1 MFDVGASELLM
12 IVIVAV
18 VVIGPKDMPMALRTA
33 GRWIG
38 KMRKMSNHFRSGIDA
53 MVREAE
59 LEEME
64 RKWRE
69 QNEAIMKASPQ
80 LPSMNPTAEDMQAPA
95 VSEPAVSQPEPA
107 VSPVADDAPEKSA
120 EVKTENRQAELHL
133 PPPPP

>member
-1 MFDVGASELLM
+1 MFDIGASELLM

-38 KMRKMSNHFRSGIDA
+38 KMRRVSNHFRAGIDA

-69 QNEAIMKASPQ
+69 QNEAIMKSTPQ
-80 LPSMNPTAEDMQAPA
+80 LPSAEEMGPIASRPSQARDAPA
-95 VSEPAVSQPEPA
+95 
-107 VSPVADDAPEKSA
+107 SPPT
-120 EVKTENRQAELHL
+120 TETETPREANDQESRQAELNL

>member
-1 MFDVGASELLM
+1 MFDIGASELLM

-18 VVIGPKDMPMALRTA
+18 VVIGPKDMPMAMRTA

-38 KMRKMSNHFRSGIDA
+38 KMRKISGHFRSGIDA

-64 RKWRE
+64 KKWRE
-69 QNEAIMKASPQ
+69 QNEAIMKAAPQ
-80 LPSMNPTAEDMQAPA
+80 LPTVEEMQAPTA
-95 VSEPAVSQPEPA
+95 AA
-107 VSPVADDAPEKSA
+107 PVMESGNMSSA
-120 EVKTENRQAELHL
+120 EVSLPESAPEAESQFPDNTRQAELNL

>member
-38 KMRKMSNHFRSGIDA
+38 KMRRISGHFRSGIDA

-69 QNEAIMKASPQ
+69 QNEAIMKAHPQ
-80 LPSMNPTAEDMQAPA
+80 LPG
-95 VSEPAVSQPEPA
+95 
-107 VSPVADDAPEKSA
+107 ADDMAPHPTSA
-120 EVKTENRQAELHL
+120 EAALATMEPL
-133 PPPPP
+133 PPPGEAAHGEGRADEHRHQAQPHLPLPPP